1 MKLKIYH
8 LEVIKMKKTTNLRI
22 WMFLKAIPAVLLL
35 LYYWL
40 CTVEGYN
47 PVFRYIHALTLVLA
61 GGLVW
66 WQISYAK
73 KNAIFDEFGLENL
86 KTTDSICM
94 RIAFILMT
102 VAALVCVFANFDGII
117 AGYFVVGGI
126 LVLAV
131 TRAVIFSV
139 IDRKGM

>member
-1 MKLKIYH
+1 
-8 LEVIKMKKTTNLRI
+8 MKKTTNLRI
-22 WMFLKAIPAVLLL
+22 WMFLKTIPAVLLL

-40 CTVEGYN
+40 CTVEGYS